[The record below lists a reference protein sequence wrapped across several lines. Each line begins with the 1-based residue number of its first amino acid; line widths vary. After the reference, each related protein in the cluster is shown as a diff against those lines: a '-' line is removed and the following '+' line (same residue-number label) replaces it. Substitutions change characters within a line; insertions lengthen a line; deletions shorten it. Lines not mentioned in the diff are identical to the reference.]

1 MDTKRCNDFKINDGI
16 SKKEKLDYIT
26 INSIYDYEK
35 ITSLFK
41 NFDTLSFL
49 DLIMNYNKF
58 LQDGYN
64 NIFLD
69 QSLHAMLSLLFL
81 IYYDSFSRHY
91 GFWYFKNQIM

>member
-1 MDTKRCNDFKINDGI
+1 MDTKDVMILKINDGI

-64 NIFLD
+64 KIFLD
-69 QSLHAMLSLLFL
+69 QSLHAMLLYLFSYLL
-81 IYYDSFSRHY
+81 
-91 GFWYFKNQIM
+91 